1 MSKKKWWISGLL
13 AVGVVAILA
22 AYSPLAKNSQP
33 QAQPVPQQEAIKIG
47 YRAQDLYAPLFV
59 GLEKKIFEAEGL
71 KIEPIKFESTNQL
84 MEAMLG
90 KRIDASLGGVNTI
103 LLLTLEEKS
112 PNQFKLFS
120 MTTENQD
127 QASSYLLVRADSNI
141 DSIKKLENKKIAS
154 FLGST
159 AKMLY
164 RKTVDP
170 YFDPKNSTLIQM
182 EPNLELQALQSG
194 QVDAAIV
201 LEPLATIGAS
211 KKISKTLEK
220 ALFAKYF
227 FNDLPLSGSIVSVD
241 FINRQPELTKKLVLA
256 ANKAIDFIKNNEE
269 ETKTI
274 ITKYTPLT
282 PEVASQISIIPS
294 QKLNEINMAK
304 LQQLADLLLAEK
316 ELKNQAQ
323 VVDLLLAN

>member
-1 MSKKKWWISGLL
+1 MSKKIWWIGGLL
-13 AVGVVAILA
+13 TIGVVAILA
-22 AYSPLAKNSQP
+22 INFLLAKNNQP
-33 QAQPVPQQEAIKIG
+33 QVQKTPQQRTVKIG

-59 GLEKKIFEAEGL
+59 GLEKKFFEGEGL
-71 KIEPIKFESTNQL
+71 KIEHIKFESTNQL

-120 MTTENQD
+120 MTTENLEKT
-127 QASSYLLVRADSNI
+127 SSYLLVRADSNI

-164 RKTVDP
+164 RKTVSP
-170 YFDPKNSTLIQM
+170 YFDPKNATLIQM

-211 KKISKTLEK
+211 KKISKPLEK

-227 FNDLPLSGSIVSVD
+227 FNDMPLSGSVVSVD
-241 FINRQPELTKKLVLA
+241 FINHQPELTKKLITA
-256 ANKAIDFIKNNEE
+256 TNKAIDFIKNNEE

-274 ITKYTPLT
+274 ITRYTPLT
-282 PEVASQISIIPS
+282 LEVASQISIIPS
-294 QKLNEINMAK
+294 QKLNEIDTAK
-304 LQQLADLLLAEK
+304 LQQLTDLLLVEK
-316 ELKNQAQ
+316 ELKTQ
-323 VVDLLLAN
+323 VSAANILLAN